1 MYRTFASAM
10 TLVLASTLFSVTSA
24 ASAAPK
30 FSTTFC
36 RDVGTLY
43 ASPQFVASHWPTLKT
58 NRATPTQAAELLAM
72 LGTYNDQSLAPF
84 STDAP
89 RQYRSMFAG
98 VSRAAAAEANVAN
111 LLSHHVNTLTSP
123 RNETMWTTE
132 IKADAG
138 LVRRDLT
145 RVASTL
151 SHACAAFDDATVVQS
166 LATYITEEANN
177 LAHTEA
183 RPLNA
188 VIIEAVT
195 ASFTHLS
202 RLVHVTSRAGQVT
215 TISYRLAAIVGYDT
229 VCTNDPGWNQN
240 PIPLAC

>member
-1 MYRTFASAM
+1 M

-24 ASAAPK
+24 ASAAPD

-43 ASPQFVASHWPTLKT
+43 ASPQFVASHWPTLKSD
-58 NRATPTQAAELLAM
+58 RATPAQAAELLAM
-72 LGTYNDQSLAPF
+72 LDAYNEPSLAPL
-84 STDAP
+84 SADAP
-89 RQYRSMFAG
+89 SQYRKIFAG
-98 VSRAAAAEANVAN
+98 VSRAAAGEANVAN
-111 LLSHHVNTLTSP
+111 LLSNDVNTLRSP
-123 RNETMWTTE
+123 RNETIWTAEVKT
-132 IKADAG
+132 DAG
-138 LVRRDLT
+138 VVRRDLA

-151 SHACAAFDDATVVQS
+151 SHACATFDDATVVQS

-188 VIIEAVT
+188 AVIEAVT

-202 RLVHVTSRAGQVT
+202 RLVHVSSRADQVT

-229 VCTNDPGWNQN
+229 VCTNNPGWNQN
-240 PIPLAC
+240 PIPVAC

>member
-1 MYRTFASAM
+1 M
-10 TLVLASTLFSVTSA
+10 TVVLASTLFSVTSA
-24 ASAAPK
+24 ASAAPE

-36 RDVGTLY
+36 RDIATLY
-43 ASPQFVASHWPTLKT
+43 ASPQFVASHWPTLQT
-58 NRATPTQAAELLAM
+58 DRATPAQAAELLAT
-72 LGTYNDQSLAPF
+72 LDTYNDPSLALL
-84 STDAP
+84 SADAP
-89 RQYRSMFAG
+89 RQYRSVLAG
-98 VSRAAAAEANVAN
+98 VSRAAAAQANVAN
-111 LLSHHVNTLTSP
+111 LFSNHVNTLKSP
-123 RNETMWTTE
+123 RHETMWTAE

-138 LVRRDLT
+138 VVRRDLT

-188 VIIEAVT
+188 AVIEAVT

-202 RLVHVTSRAGQVT
+202 RLVHVASRSGQLT
-215 TISYRLAAIVGYDT
+215 TITYRLAAIVGYDT
-229 VCTNDPGWNQN
+229 VCTNNPEWNQN
-240 PIPLAC
+240 PMPVAC